1 MSAWTWAA
9 ASSRGTSHDKT
20 GTRIQDAFSC
30 WSPASS
36 LPIVALIS
44 DGAGTASHGGEGA
57 SLVCRSLMTQARR
70 HFSNS
75 VELPSD
81 ADIEAWFDLTRDLI
95 GAVAVRRSLELRDF
109 AATSVCVFSTGSRT
123 AIAHVGDGC
132 AVLRET
138 ESGRWIAPSWPR
150 HGEYAATTY
159 FVTDAESLQLRITR
173 PESAIEAF
181 AVFSDGIERLALDFA
196 ALEPSHN
203 FFDKMAA
210 PIRASAGSGRD
221 ANLSRSLKAYL
232 GSSTVNS
239 RTDDDKS
246 LVLAVFK

>member
-9 ASSRGTSHDKT
+9 ARSRGTSHEKA

-57 SLVCRSLMTQARR
+57 CLVCRSLMTQARR
-70 HFSNS
+70 HFSAS
-75 VELPSD
+75 AELPSD
-81 ADIEAWFDLTRDLI
+81 EDIATWFDTTRDLL
-95 GAVAVRRSLELRDF
+95 GAVALRHSRELRDF
-109 AATSVCVFSTGSRT
+109 AATSVSVISTGSQT
-123 AIAHVGDGC
+123 VIAHIGDGC

-138 ESGRWIAPSWPR
+138 DSGRWIAPSWPQQ
-150 HGEYAATTY
+150 GEYAATTY
-159 FVTDAESLQLRITR
+159 FVTDADALQLRITR
-173 PESAIEAF
+173 VESGVSAF

-196 ALEPSHN
+196 GQEPSQK
-203 FFDKMAA
+203 FFDKISA
-210 PIRASAGSGRD
+210 PISASTNKGRD
-221 ANLSRSLKAYL
+221 GNLSRSLKAYL
-232 GSSTVNS
+232 GSSTVNN

-246 LVLAVFK
+246 LVVAVIK